1 MPHSRGCPAFV
12 VSSTELLILIMVSAL
27 SVGHLREI
35 SRILFG
41 STPILN
47 MIIRLN
53 ILDSL
58 RMSVSYDIRD
68 GPVRILSRNSA
79 VVSRFSRI
87 QTGL

>member
-1 MPHSRGCPAFV
+1 
-12 VSSTELLILIMVSAL
+12 MVSAL